1 MQIIIFSRRERIT
14 LLTSKREEGITGD
27 SNVKF
32 PLEKLQTLPPWPLFR
47 VCDDF
52 GLSAKEHVLLQKF
65 CPLWEGGVCA
75 SKVLVLRK
83 GIQGWGWMPEPR
95 LSVR

>member
-32 PLEKLQTLPPWPLFR
+32 LLEKLQTLLPWPLFR

-65 CPLWEGGVCA
+65 CSLWEWRVCKQSASVKGGDSRVGLDA
-75 SKVLVLRK
+75 
-83 GIQGWGWMPEPR
+83 WT
-95 LSVR
+95 